1 MKVIYHNCTWWWG
14 ETVKIFLSSGE
25 GTIEVQ
31 IEKATPNTAYFI
43 GLSVLPESRRHQLG
57 TQLIAYA
64 TKVAIDKGLKFLQ
77 LTADKTNEWL
87 VNWYKRLGFEIWSE
101 EEHEYVM
108 IALSSD
114 VKNSLVGS
122 FQVSNV

>member
-14 ETVKIFLSSGE
+14 ETVKIILSSGQ
-25 GTIEVQ
+25 GIIEVQ
-31 IEKATPNTAYFI
+31 LDKSTPNIAYLS
-43 GLSVLPESRRHQLG
+43 GLSVLPECRRQQLG
-57 TQLIAYA
+57 KQLIEYA
-64 TKVAIDKGLKFLQ
+64 TNIAIDKGKKFLL

-101 EEHEYVM
+101 EEHQYVM

-114 VKNSLVGS
+114 VKNSLLSS
-122 FQVSNV
+122 FQAPNV

>member
-14 ETVKIFLSSGE
+14 ETVNIFLSNGE

-31 IEKATPNTAYFI
+31 IEKSTPNTAYFR
-43 GLSVLPESRRHQLG
+43 GMSVLPDSRRHQLG

-77 LTADKTNEWL
+77 LTADKNNDWL

-108 IALSSD
+108 VALSSD
-114 VKNSLVGS
+114 VKNSLLSS
-122 FQVSNV
+122 FQAPNV

>member
-14 ETVKIFLSSGE
+14 ETVKIILSSGQ
-25 GTIEVQ
+25 GIIEVQ
-31 IEKATPNTAYFI
+31 LDKSTPNIAYLS
-43 GLSVLPESRRHQLG
+43 GLSVLPECRRKQLG
-57 TQLIAYA
+57 KQLIEFA
-64 TKVAIDKGLKFLQ
+64 TNVSIDKGKKFLQ

-101 EEHEYVM
+101 EEHQYVM

-122 FQVSNV
+122 FKAPNV

>member
-14 ETVKIFLSSGE
+14 ETVNIFLSNGE

-31 IEKATPNTAYFI
+31 IEKSNPNTAYFR

-77 LTADKTNEWL
+77 LTADKNNYWL

-108 IALSSD
+108 VALSSD
-114 VKNSLVGS
+114 VKNSLLSS
-122 FQVSNV
+122 FQAPNV

>member
-14 ETVKIFLSSGE
+14 ETVKIILSSGQ
-25 GTIEVQ
+25 GIIEVQ
-31 IEKATPNTAYFI
+31 LDKSTPNIAYLS
-43 GLSVLPESRRHQLG
+43 GLSVLPECRRKQL
-57 TQLIAYA
+57 A
-64 TKVAIDKGLKFLQ
+64 TNVSIDKGKKFLQ

-101 EEHEYVM
+101 EEHQYVM

-122 FQVSNV
+122 FRAPNV

>member
-14 ETVKIFLSSGE
+14 ETVNIFLSNGE

-31 IEKATPNTAYFI
+31 IEKSTPNTAYFR

-77 LTADKTNEWL
+77 LTADKNNDWL

-108 IALSSD
+108 VALSSD
-114 VKNSLVGS
+114 VKNSLLSS
-122 FQVSNV
+122 FQVLNV

>member
-14 ETVKIFLSSGE
+14 ETVTIFLSNGE

-31 IEKATPNTAYFI
+31 IDKSTTNTAYFR

-87 VNWYKRLGFEIWSE
+87 VNWYKRLGFEIWSDG
-101 EEHEYVM
+101 EHEYVM
-108 IALSSD
+108 VALSSD
-114 VKNSLVGS
+114 VKNSLLSS
-122 FQVSNV
+122 FQEQNV

>member
-1 MKVIYHNCTWWWG
+1 MEVIYHNCTWWWG
-14 ETVKIFLSSGE
+14 ETVKIILSSGQ

-31 IEKATPNTAYFI
+31 IEKATPNTAYFR

-122 FQVSNV
+122 FQVPNV

>member
-14 ETVKIFLSSGE
+14 ETVKIILSSGQ
-25 GTIEVQ
+25 GIIEVQ
-31 IEKATPNTAYFI
+31 LDKSTPNIAYLS
-43 GLSVLPESRRHQLG
+43 GLSVLPESRRNQLG

-64 TKVAIDKGLKFLQ
+64 TNVAIDKGLKFLQ

-101 EEHEYVM
+101 EEHQYVM

-122 FQVSNV
+122 FQAPNV

>member
-14 ETVKIFLSSGE
+14 ETVKIILSSGQ
-25 GTIEVQ
+25 GIIEVQ
-31 IEKATPNTAYFI
+31 LDKSTPNIAYLS
-43 GLSVLPESRRHQLG
+43 GLSVLPESRRNQLG

-101 EEHEYVM
+101 EEHQYVM

-114 VKNSLVGS
+114 VKNSLLSS
-122 FQVSNV
+122 FQMPNV

>member
-1 MKVIYHNCTWWWG
+1 MKVIYHNCTWWLG
-14 ETVKIFLSSGE
+14 ETVKIIISSGQYI
-25 GTIEVQ
+25 IEVQ
-31 IEKATPNTAYFI
+31 LDKSTPNIAYLS

-101 EEHEYVM
+101 EEHQYVM

-122 FQVSNV
+122 FQAPNV

>member
-1 MKVIYHNCTWWWG
+1 MKAVYHNCTWWWG
-14 ETVKIFLSSGE
+14 ETVKIILSSGE

-31 IEKATPNTAYFI
+31 LDKSTPNIAYLS
-43 GLSVLPESRRHQLG
+43 GLSVIHECRRQQLG
-57 TQLIAYA
+57 KQLIEYA
-64 TKVAIDKGLKFLQ
+64 TNIAIDKGKKFLQ

-87 VNWYKRLGFEIWSE
+87 VNLYKRLGFEIWSE

-122 FQVSNV
+122 FQVPNV

>member
-14 ETVKIFLSSGE
+14 DTVVIFLANGE

-31 IEKATPNTAYFI
+31 LEKSTPNTAYLR

-64 TKVAIDKGLKFLQ
+64 TKVAIDKGMKFLQ

-114 VKNSLVGS
+114 VKNSLLSS
-122 FQVSNV
+122 FQVPNV

>member
-14 ETVKIFLSSGE
+14 ETVKIILSSGQ
-25 GTIEVQ
+25 GIIEVQ
-31 IEKATPNTAYFI
+31 LDKSTPNIAYLS
-43 GLSVLPESRRHQLG
+43 GLSVLPECRRQQLG
-57 TQLIAYA
+57 KQLIKFA
-64 TKVAIDKGLKFLQ
+64 TNVAIDKGKKFLQ
-77 LTADKTNEWL
+77 LSADKTNEWL

-101 EEHEYVM
+101 EEHQYVM

-122 FQVSNV
+122 FQALNV

>member
-14 ETVKIFLSSGE
+14 ETVKIIISSGQ
-25 GTIEVQ
+25 GIIEVQ
-31 IEKATPNTAYFI
+31 LDKSTPNIAYLS
-43 GLSVLPESRRHQLG
+43 GSSVLPESRRHQLG

-64 TKVAIDKGLKFLQ
+64 TKVAIDKGMKFLQ

-87 VNWYKRLGFEIWSE
+87 INWYKRLGFEIWSE
-101 EEHEYVM
+101 EEHQYVM

-122 FQVSNV
+122 FQAQNV